1 MATIDPVREAR
12 RALRHI
18 SRVKTHL
25 DQLPDTL
32 RGEIFRLPARQT
44 PLILALSPETLHDL
58 LEAIYGVECARDR
71 LNYLLTHCGKQDNA
85 TPAKPRQP
93 RNRRQPCNS

>member
-18 SRVKTHL
+18 NRVKTHL

-44 PLILALSPETLHDL
+44 PLILALSPETLYDL
-58 LEAIYGVECARDR
+58 LEAIYGVECARER
-71 LNYLLTHCGKQDNA
+71 LLQSLAAFGQPKDTK
-85 TPAKPRQP
+85 PAGVKAMK
-93 RNRRQPCNS
+93 RRAEPCNS

>member
-18 SRVKTHL
+18 NRVKTHL
-25 DQLPDTL
+25 DQLPYTL

-44 PLILALSPETLHDL
+44 PLILALSPDTLHNL
-58 LEAIYGVECARDR
+58 LEAIYGVECARER
-71 LNYLLTHCGKQDNA
+71 LLQSLAAFGQPKDTK
-85 TPAKPRQP
+85 PAGVKAMK
-93 RNRRQPCNS
+93 RRAEPCNS